1 MQQVSMIFHFVQ
13 SNLIGYVEVRNINGS
28 VSRSRDFGV
37 FVREVI
43 TETSDLELRTIDREM
58 LEMSKQIVRTFSNF
72 VMPGDHAGI
81 RIDLHGTPANQTAS
95 VLVFRD
101 A

>member
-28 VSRSRDFGV
+28 VSRSRDYGV

-43 TETSDLELRTIDREM
+43 TETSDLELRTIDR
-58 LEMSKQIVRTFSNF
+58 
-72 VMPGDHAGI
+72 
-81 RIDLHGTPANQTAS
+81 
-95 VLVFRD
+95 
-101 A
+101 